1 MSAGGPVI
9 SFDSNILLNYY
20 QAKNSLGA
28 AASGGG
34 KVSAATG
41 ATTKAP
47 TPPWSTLSKAPKA
60 DELLKSVLM
69 GRKFIDEYQTQLDV
83 KGASEDYRQLFA
95 MHQGLATLE
104 ALARKADDKDTSAA
118 ELKRIQTAFTRGLA
132 EVSGYIDDANFE
144 KLRLTYGDVG
154 DKAKTAVG
162 VPKTTPKYLTSPLH
176 QGTANDEVEAFQGN
190 VQFSVKVRLPN
201 KVETTVDFDLAE
213 MGSTPRSMNE
223 VVKYM
228 NAKLGAAGYR
238 TRFSVEKIAGADKT
252 TEVNGRTIKLG
263 KEPDK
268 FALKIQGDTTE
279 ILTFSAPVTSPA
291 VYVTQTSGDPKPDKT
306 TKVENGKVVTVT
318 PDPKLTEE
326 LLKFETG
333 TTSDAVRRP
342 GDVNWVE
349 GRVFDV
355 DLPEGVEKV
364 HKAVTGPDGSLYL
377 LADVNDTVDGQTIKG
392 AGDVALMKFDSA
404 GKVVYTRTLGASADA
419 TGLGLAVGPDGQ
431 IAVSGSVTG
440 GFAASGVP
448 IGNGA
453 LETIP
458 KVLKADEG
466 VDATKPDSFVAVFS
480 AAGDEMWSQRMGARD
495 DDEASSVAFG
505 ADGSLYV
512 LGRTKG
518 AMTGQVSAGNWDNYL
533 RAFDAEGRLKSTTQF
548 GSSGEDKPAGLVVD
562 GTNVVVASVE
572 GGEVKLRRYDMTNPK
587 TPVVSATRSLGTLGG
602 GSIAGVTMDGG
613 NIVIGGSTGATMNVG
628 NTTRASSGSVDA
640 FAARISADLST
651 GGDAIAYYGGAGDD
665 RATAMTV
672 ADGKVWLTGTTKTD
686 LPNMTGAVGKVD
698 GFAVGLD
705 IGTGVIAWSQR
716 FTGSDK
722 MTAPS
727 SIAVDASGASVLDRL
742 GLPKGKVEYSDSQ
755 LVTSATSAR
764 PGDTFQI
771 RRRIGGSAVTITIEA
786 NDTLETLAKKI
797 QRATSFG
804 VKAEV
809 VSDGD
814 VRKLQI
820 RPQNSRSSLE
830 ILGGKGGLD
839 ALEAL
844 GLHEGFVR
852 TNVSKDGQMV
862 PGDGGSPMYGLKMPR
877 DLSLSTKEDIKA
889 AIDKLTMS
897 MSVLRTAFRDLEQ
910 GMKPASEK
918 KKATG
923 EVPAYLK
930 NQLANYQAGLNRLTG
945 GG

>member
-1 MSAGGPVI
+1 MI
-9 SFDSNILLNYY
+9 SLDTNLLLGYY
-20 QAKNSLGA
+20 QAKNGL
-28 AASGGG
+28 
-34 KVSAATG
+34 SAAVG
-41 ATTKAP
+41 GTTTNVASSVKKAP
-47 TPPWSTLSKAPKA
+47 TPPWSTLSAAPKA
-60 DELLKSVLM
+60 DEMLKSVMM

-95 MHQGLATLE
+95 IHQGLSTLE
-104 ALARKADDKDTSAA
+104 ALAKKADEKDTTAA
-118 ELKRIQTAFTRGLA
+118 ELKRIQAAFTRGMS
-132 EVSGYIDDANFE
+132 EVSGYIDDTNFD
-144 KLRLTYGDVG
+144 KLRLTYGDVA
-154 DKAKTAVG
+154 DKAKTTVG
-162 VPKTTPKYLTSPLH
+162 VPKTVPKYMTSPLH
-176 QGTANDEVEAFQGN
+176 QGTATDAVDAFQGDMK
-190 VQFSVKVRLPN
+190 FSVKIRLPN
-201 KVETTVDFDLAE
+201 KVETTIDFDLAE
-213 MGSTPRSMNE
+213 MGSTTRSMNE
-223 VVKYM
+223 VVKYI
-228 NAKLGAAGYR
+228 NAKLSSAGFS
-238 TRFSVEKIAGADKT
+238 TRFAVEKIAGAEKT

-263 KEPDK
+263 AEPDR

-279 ILTFSAPVTSPA
+279 ILTFTAPATSPA
-291 VYVTQTSGDPKPDKT
+291 VYITQTAGDPKPAKT

-326 LLKFETG
+326 LIKFETG

-349 GRVFDV
+349 GRVFNV
-355 DLPEGVEKV
+355 ALPEGVEKV
-364 HKAVTGPDGSLYL
+364 HKTVTGPDGSLYL

-404 GKVVYTRTLGASADA
+404 GKLVYTRTLGASADA
-419 TGLGLAVGPDGQ
+419 TGLRLAVGPDGQ

-453 LETIP
+453 LETVA
-458 KVLKADEG
+458 KVLKADNG
-466 VDATKPDSFVAVFS
+466 VDETKPDSFVAVFS

-495 DDEASSVAFG
+495 DDEATSVAFG

-518 AMTGQVSAGNWDNYL
+518 AMPGQTSSGNWDNYL

-548 GSSGEDKPAGLVVD
+548 GTSGEDKPAGLVVD
-562 GTNVVVASVE
+562 GTNVVVASIE
-572 GGEVKLRRYDMTNPK
+572 GGEVKLRRYDMTDPK
-587 TPVVSATRSLGTLGG
+587 APALSATRSLGTLGG
-602 GSIAGVTMDGG
+602 GSIAGVLLDGG
-613 NIVIGGSTGATMNVG
+613 NIVIAGSSGATLAVG

-640 FAARISADLST
+640 FAARISADLSSSN
-651 GGDAIAYYGGAGDD
+651 DAIAYYGGSGDD

-672 ADGKVWLTGTTKTD
+672 ADGKVWLTGTSKTD
-686 LPNMTGAVGKVD
+686 LPGMDNAVGKVD

-705 IGTGVIAWSQR
+705 IGTGDIAWSQR
-716 FTGSDK
+716 FTASEK
-722 MTAPS
+722 MTTPT
-727 SIAVDASGASVLDRL
+727 SIAVDPAGASALDRL
-742 GLPKGKVEYSDSQ
+742 GLPTGKVAYSDSQ

-771 RRRIGGSAVTITIEA
+771 RRRIGGPAVTITIEA

-820 RPQNSRSSLE
+820 RPQNSRSSVE

-852 TNVSKDGQMV
+852 STVMQDEKMV
-862 PGDGGSPMYGLKMPR
+862 PGDGGSAMYGLKMAR
-877 DLSLSTKEDIKA
+877 DLSLSTKDDIKA
-889 AIDKLTMS
+889 AIDNLTMA
-897 MSVLRTAFRDLEQ
+897 MSVLRGAYRDLEQ
-910 GMKPASEK
+910 GMKPASET

-945 GG
+945 G

>member
-1 MSAGGPVI
+1 MI
-9 SFDSNILLNYY
+9 SLDTNLLLGYY
-20 QAKNSLGA
+20 QAKNGL
-28 AASGGG
+28 
-34 KVSAATG
+34 SAAVGGT
-41 ATTKAP
+41 ATNVASSVKKAP
-47 TPPWSTLSKAPKA
+47 TPPWSTLSAAPKA
-60 DELLKSVLM
+60 DEMLKSVMM

-95 MHQGLATLE
+95 IHQGLSTLE
-104 ALARKADDKDTSAA
+104 ALAKKADEKDTTAA
-118 ELKRIQTAFTRGLA
+118 ELKRIQAAFTRGMS
-132 EVSGYIDDANFE
+132 EVSGYIDDTNFD
-144 KLRLTYGDVG
+144 KLRLTYGDVA
-154 DKAKTAVG
+154 DKAKTTVG
-162 VPKTTPKYLTSPLH
+162 VPKTVPKYMTSPLH
-176 QGTANDEVEAFQGN
+176 QGTATDAVEAFQGDMK
-190 VQFSVKVRLPN
+190 FSVKIRLPN
-201 KVETTVDFDLAE
+201 KVETTIDFDLAE
-213 MGSTPRSMNE
+213 MGSTTRSMNE
-223 VVKYM
+223 VVKYI
-228 NAKLGAAGYR
+228 NAKLSSAGFS
-238 TRFSVEKIAGADKT
+238 TRFAVEKIAGAEKT

-263 KEPDK
+263 AEPDR

-279 ILTFSAPVTSPA
+279 ILTFSAPATSPA
-291 VYVTQTSGDPKPDKT
+291 VYITQTAGDPKPAKT

-326 LLKFETG
+326 LIKFETG

-349 GRVFDV
+349 GRVFNV
-355 DLPEGVEKV
+355 ALPEGVEKV
-364 HKAVTGPDGSLYL
+364 HKTVTGPDGSLYL

-404 GKVVYTRTLGASADA
+404 GKLVYARTLGASADA

-448 IGNGA
+448 IGTGT

-458 KVLKADEG
+458 KVLKADNG
-466 VDATKPDSFVAVFS
+466 VDETKPDSFVAVFS

-495 DDEASSVAFG
+495 DDEATSVAFG

-518 AMTGQVSAGNWDNYL
+518 AMPGQTSSGNWDNYL

-548 GSSGEDKPAGLVVD
+548 GASGEDKPAGLVVD
-562 GTNVVVASVE
+562 ETNVVVASIE
-572 GGEVKLRRYDMTNPK
+572 GGEVKLRRYDMTDPK
-587 TPVVSATRSLGTLGG
+587 VPTLSATRSLGTLGG
-602 GSIAGVTMDGG
+602 GSVAGVTMDGG
-613 NIVIGGSTGATMNVG
+613 NIVIAGSTGATLGVA
-628 NTTRASSGSVDA
+628 NTTRPSSGSVDA
-640 FAARISADLST
+640 FAARISMDLS
-651 GGDAIAYYGGAGDD
+651 GSADAIAYYGGSGDD

-686 LPNMTGAVGKVD
+686 LPGMDNAVGKVD

-705 IGTGVIAWSQR
+705 IGSGVVAWAQR
-716 FTGSDK
+716 FTGSEK
-722 MTAPS
+722 MTTPT
-727 SIAVDASGASVLDRL
+727 SIAVDPAGASALDRL
-742 GLPKGKVEYSDSQ
+742 GLPSGKVAYSDSQ

-771 RRRIGGSAVTITIEA
+771 RRRIGGPAVTITIEA
-786 NDTLETLAKKI
+786 TDTLESLAKKI

-830 ILGGKGGLD
+830 ILGGRGGLD

-852 TNVSKDGQMV
+852 STVMKDEKMV
-862 PGDGGSPMYGLKMPR
+862 PGDGGSAMYGLKMPR

-889 AIDKLTMS
+889 AIDKLTMA
-897 MSVLRTAFRDLEQ
+897 MSVLRGAYRDLEQ
-910 GMKPASEK
+910 GMKPASET

-945 GG
+945 G